1 MTSGYHTS
9 AAAACIPCDAMPKVE
24 EQLYQQKQQQQ
35 QKSEQEIAI
44 EIAEAEYREL
54 MNGMEGE
61 SKANPPH
68 LL

>member
-1 MTSGYHTS
+1 
-9 AAAACIPCDAMPKVE
+9 MPKVE